1 MQPGD
6 IIKTKYAT
14 FGVIRGFLLDS
25 LTYEVLTFGGMF
37 PGTISFM
44 RADEMELIEPE
55 HLPEHLAIPILGS
68 LLNVVRLIRANQ
80 LPF

>member
-25 LTYEVLTFGGMF
+25 LTYEVHIFGGLF

-44 RADEMELIEPE
+44 RAEEMELIEPAKV
-55 HLPEHLAIPILGS
+55 PEHLALPILES
-68 LLNVVRLIRANQ
+68 LSKVVCLMRVNQ